1 MMEMGAIL
9 PVDGIKL
16 GVVQAN
22 IRKADRYDFV
32 VLTINEGASVGAVF
46 TQNQFCA
53 APVAVCRLHQQ
64 EGQPRALVIN
74 TGCANAGTGEIGLRD
89 ARHACEVLARVLGID
104 PHAVWPFSTGV
115 IMEPL
120 PMDRYLA
127 AIPRACEVL
136 QEDAWSL
143 AALAIMTTDLVPKA
157 ISRTLSC
164 GGHNITITG
173 MAKGSG
179 MIHPNMATLLGFMA
193 TDAAIEP
200 KFLQILTRRLADQ
213 SFNRITVDGDTSTN
227 DSFVVVATGKSGL
240 PMIDSEDAE
249 GFGVLWSGLLEVAVY
264 LAQAIVKDG
273 EGATKFITIQVQEGS
288 SEAEC
293 LSVARSIAH
302 SPLVKTAF
310 FASDPNLGR
319 ILAAVGNAPVLNLD
333 VNQVRLYLDD
343 VLVAEQGG
351 RAKSY
356 QETDGQRVMAQP
368 AMTIRLVLG
377 RGKSEATL
385 WTCDLSYDYVRIN
398 ADYRS

>member
-1 MMEMGAIL
+1 METGAVL
-9 PVDGIKL
+9 PINGVEL
-16 GVVQAN
+16 GVVQAH

-53 APVAVCRLHQQ
+53 APVRVCRLHQQ
-64 EGQPRALVIN
+64 RGQPRALIIN
-74 TGCANAGTGEIGLRD
+74 TGCANAGTGEIGIGD
-89 ARHACEVLARVLGID
+89 AEHSCRALSQVLGIN
-104 PHAVWPFSTGV
+104 PQAVWPFSTGV

-136 QEDAWSL
+136 REDAWSL
-143 AALAIMTTDLVPKA
+143 AATAIMTTDLVPKV
-157 ISRTLSC
+157 ISRRFQC
-164 GGHNITITG
+164 ANHNVTITG

-179 MIHPNMATLLGFMA
+179 MIHPNMATLLGFIA

-200 KFLQILTRRLADQ
+200 KFLQILTHRLADQ

-227 DSFVVVATGKSGL
+227 DSFVLIATGKSGL
-240 PMIDSEDAE
+240 PVMDSEAAE
-249 GFGVLWSGLLEVAVY
+249 GFGALWAGLLEVAVY

-273 EGATKFITIQVQEGS
+273 EGATKFITIQVQEGL

-319 ILAAVGNAPVLNLD
+319 ILAAVGNAPVPNLD

-351 RAKSY
+351 RAKLY
-356 QETDGQRVMAQP
+356 QEADGQRVMAQQ
-368 AMTIRLVLG
+368 AMTIRLLLG
-377 RGKSEATL
+377 RGESSATL